1 MILVDA
7 NILIYATDPR
17 SERHEQARTWLDGQL
32 SGDTRVALPWE
43 SVLAYMRI
51 VTNPRVFE
59 RPQSVKAVW
68 RHVEEWLDC
77 ESVWV
82 PAPGPAH
89 RSILAGLLADL
100 GGGPKLIPDAHLAA
114 LAIEHGL
121 ALCST
126 DGDFTRF
133 KGLRCINPLAS

>member
-17 SERHEQARTWLDGQL
+17 SERHEQARSWLDGQL
-32 SGDTRVALPWE
+32 SGDARVGLPWE
-43 SVLAYMRI
+43 SLLAYLRI
-51 VTNPRVFE
+51 VTNSRVFE
-59 RPQSVKAVW
+59 RPQSVTVAW

-77 ESVWV
+77 ECVWV

-89 RSILAGLLADL
+89 RSILAGLLGDL

-121 ALCST
+121 ALCSY
-126 DGDFTRF
+126 DGDFARF
-133 KGLRCINPLAS
+133 KGLRWMNPLAP

>member
-7 NILIYATDPR
+7 NILIYATDLR
-17 SERHEQARTWLDGQL
+17 SERHARARNWLDSQL
-32 SGDTRVALPWE
+32 SGDARVALPWE
-43 SVLAYMRI
+43 SLLAYLRI
-51 VTNPRVFE
+51 STSPRVFE
-59 RPQSVKAVW
+59 RPQSVGAAW
-68 RHVEEWLDC
+68 RHVEMWLDC
-77 ESVWV
+77 ECVWSPV
-82 PAPGPAH
+82 PGPAH

-126 DGDFTRF
+126 DGDFARF
-133 KGLRCINPLAS
+133 KGLRWINPLAS